1 MSKGK
6 MSPTGMIIAAILVGG
21 SIIYSQ
27 GGFSGST
34 RERQPAAPVVTA
46 TERVTPEPAA
56 TPKPVPV
63 YNGQI
68 IRQSDYEGVAN
79 FTIKA
84 SSYSNHYIYLQYK
97 SAPENTTVKRT
108 RKTSASSPYEDDLA
122 FFVEAG
128 KEATIEVPIGTY
140 KLYYASGDTYF
151 GEKLLFGDRT
161 SFYSSD
167 DLLTFHADEDYI
179 YGHTV
184 TLTAVVNG
192 NFDTDPVS
200 ESQFPGRQ

>member
-1 MSKGK
+1 MSRDR
-6 MSPTGMIIAAILVGG
+6 MSPAGIIIAAILVAG

-27 GGFSGST
+27 GGFSRSS
-34 RERQPAAPVVTA
+34 PATKTTAPVVTA
-46 TERVTPEPAA
+46 TARVTPEPTA
-56 TPKPVPV
+56 TPRPVSV

-68 IRQSDYEGVAN
+68 IRQSDYEGDAK

-84 SSYSNHYIYLQYK
+84 SSYSNHYIYLEYK
-97 SAPENTTVKRT
+97 SAPVNTTVNRT
-108 RKTSASSPYEDDLA
+108 RKASASSPYENDIA

-128 KEATIEVPIGTY
+128 KEATIQVPIGTY

-151 GEKLLFGDRT
+151 GENILFGNRT

-167 DLLTFHADEDYI
+167 DLLSFYADGDYI

-184 TLTAVVNG
+184 TLTAVEYG
-192 NFDTDPVS
+192 NFDTDPIS
-200 ESQFPGRQ
+200 ESQFPGRK